1 MYNILFIKNKKKKLI
16 GKKVFLRYPETKDW
30 KEWAEL
36 RQKSRK
42 FLQPWEPHWPKN
54 YLTKDFFEQ
63 LVNQTHI
70 SIKNKTSYIYFIFHR
85 VSKTLVGGINLT
97 NMKNKLYKSITI
109 GYWMGINFAGKGY
122 MQDSIKNVCSFCFDD
137 LKVNRIEAACLPKNI
152 ASKMV
157 LIKSGFV
164 IEGYAKK
171 YLEINGKF
179 EDHILLAKLKGDF

>member
-1 MYNILFIKNKKKKLI
+1 
-16 GKKVFLRYPETKDW
+16 
-30 KEWAEL
+30 
-36 RQKSRK
+36 
-42 FLQPWEPHWPKN
+42 
-54 YLTKDFFEQ
+54 
-63 LVNQTHI
+63 
-70 SIKNKTSYIYFIFHR
+70 
-85 VSKTLVGGINLT
+85 VGGINLT